1 MFKTSFRALGL
12 TLVAGTLIGV
22 SASVASGDEVVLRDG
37 TVYTGTIVSQTR
49 REVVIDTEVHGIRTR
64 ITLDRR
70 EVASIVRGETTTT
83 PTTIDNPGMP
93 TLAPGGSRADEEK
106 APVSLKRE
114 GYDLILEVPMNGTF
128 GQDIYPLGIYE
139 SLKWAKEA
147 GVTDIVFRMNSG
159 GGEVWAAME
168 IVEIMDQFA
177 GDFRYHALIEHA
189 ISATIWPAFNCDTI
203 TMTPGATFGGA
214 VAYRM
219 NGSGSAEVDKKM
231 NSIWAAKLAASAEA
245 HGHSPYLVHAM
256 IVSDNAVYA
265 VRRGGEWVL
274 TDEVPPES
282 DYDTIDSP
290 DEVLTLTAEQAAK
303 YGIAMQLNDRR
314 IETWTEAQGI
324 IDWDNAGEIGNQ
336 LTGKANA
343 ECKDLR
349 NDIMGV
355 IQSFYR
361 EVEVGDN
368 RNSRRQFGQSIQ
380 NMRRQLGRYKALMRK
395 AEEKKMDAITDSF
408 ERTIDVSFWENELEI
423 RMQELRNLGR
433 P

>member
-1 MFKTSFRALGL
+1 MLSSSIRALGL
-12 TLVAGTLIGV
+12 SLVAGTLIGLT
-22 SASVASGDEVVLRDG
+22 ASVASGDEVVLRDG

-70 EVASIVRGETTTT
+70 EVTSIVRGETPTT
-83 PTTIDNPGMP
+83 PPTVENPGMP
-93 TLAPGGSRADEEK
+93 SLTPGGLKTDEDK

-114 GYDLILEVPMNGTF
+114 GYDLILEIPMSGTF

-139 SLKWAKEA
+139 SLKWAEEA

-219 NGSGSAEVDKKM
+219 DGTGSAEVDKKM

-245 HGHSPYLVHAM
+245 HGHSPHLVHAM

-274 TDEVPPES
+274 TDEVPAEA
-282 DYDTIDSP
+282 DYETIDSP

-303 YGIAMQLNDRR
+303 YGIAIQLTDRR
-314 IETWTEAQGI
+314 IETWTESQGI
-324 IDWDNAGEIGNQ
+324 IDWDNAGETGNE
-336 LTGKANA
+336 LTSKANA
-343 ECKDLR
+343 DCKDLR

-361 EVEVGDN
+361 EIEVGDN

-408 ERTIDVSFWENELEI
+408 EQTIDVAFWENEIEI